1 VAVTLVL
8 GVDGGGSKTHAMV
21 ADERGETLGFA
32 SSGRSNWE
40 DAGLGG
46 ARAALEAAITG
57 ALAAA
62 GVAAGDL
69 DASAFGLAGLD
80 WDSDRPMLAGL
91 IDPLGLGG
99 PRMLDNDSFIAL
111 RAGTSQPFGVVV
123 IAGTGTVAAG
133 RDPAGRTF
141 RTFGLE
147 PMYGDFGS
155 ATDVAEEAV
164 HAIADAY
171 TGRGP
176 ATTLSE
182 LLPPLAGCASLVE
195 LLQRL
200 SRGAIPL
207 PPAAPLVLQEAAAG
221 DPASTAIVI
230 RAGTALGESA
240 ALVARRLG
248 MDRTAFELVMAGG
261 LFRGRSRLLE
271 TTLTSALH
279 RVAPR
284 ARPVLLACKPVVGAV
299 IEALELAGAATDPAV
314 RERLVASFPPDGDR
328 DLLAAEVTH
337 HKR

>member
-1 VAVTLVL
+1 VTLVL

-21 ADERGETLGFA
+21 ADERGQTLGFA

-62 GVAAGDL
+62 GADAGDL
-69 DASAFGLAGLD
+69 AASAFGLAGLD
-80 WDSDRPMLAGL
+80 WDSDRPMLAAL

-99 PRMLDNDSFIAL
+99 PRRLDNDSFIAL

-133 RDPAGRTF
+133 RDPTGRTF

-164 HAIADAY
+164 HAVADAY
-171 TGRGP
+171 KGRGP

-182 LLPPLAGCASLVE
+182 LLPPLAGCSSPVE

-207 PPAAPLVLQEAAAG
+207 PLAAPLVLQEAAAG
-221 DPASTAIVI
+221 
-230 RAGTALGESA
+230 
-240 ALVARRLG
+240 
-248 MDRTAFELVMAGG
+248 G
-261 LFRGRSRLLE
+261 LFRGGSRLLE
-271 TTLTSALH
+271 ATLTGTLH
-279 RVAPR
+279 RVAPH
-284 ARPVLLACKPVVGAV
+284 ARPVRLGCKPVVGAV
-299 IEALELAGAATDPAV
+299 IEALELAGAGTGPAV
-314 RERLVASFPPDGDR
+314 RERLVASFPEDGER
-328 DLLAAEVTH
+328 ELLAAEVTH
-337 HKR
+337 GKREAS

>member
-1 VAVTLVL
+1 VTLVL

-46 ARAALEAAITG
+46 AGAALEAAITG
-57 ALAAA
+57 ALEAA
-62 GVAAGDL
+62 GVRAGDL

-80 WDSDRPMLAGL
+80 WDSDRPMLAAL
-91 IDPLGLGG
+91 VDPLGLGG
-99 PRMLDNDSFIAL
+99 PRWFDNDSFIAL
-111 RAGTSQPFGVVV
+111 RAGTGQPFGVVV

-164 HAIADAY
+164 HAVADAW

-182 LLPPLAGCASLVE
+182 LLPPLAGCGSPVE
-195 LLQRL
+195 LLERL
-200 SRGAIPL
+200 SRGAVPL

-230 RAGTALGESA
+230 RAGTELGETA

-248 MDRTAFELVMAGG
+248 MDRMAFELVMAGG
-261 LFRGRSRLLE
+261 LFRGGSRLLE
-271 TTLTSALH
+271 TTLTGALH
-279 RVAPR
+279 RAAPR

-299 IEALELAGAATDPAV
+299 IEALDLAGAGTGPAV
-314 RERLVASFPPDGDR
+314 RERLVASFPSDGER
-328 DLLAAEVTH
+328 DLLAAEVTPR
-337 HKR
+337 KR

>member
-1 VAVTLVL
+1 VTLVL

-40 DAGLGG
+40 DAGLAG
-46 ARAALEAAITG
+46 ARAALEEAIAG
-57 ALAAA
+57 ALSAA
-62 GVAAGDL
+62 GVRAGDL

-80 WDSDRPMLAGL
+80 WDSDRPMLGAL

-99 PRMLDNDSFIAL
+99 PRKLDNDSFIAL

-164 HAIADAY
+164 HAVADAW

-182 LLPPLAGCASLVE
+182 LLPPLAGCASPLE
-195 LLQRL
+195 LLERL
-200 SRGAIPL
+200 SRGAVPL
-207 PPAAPLVLQEAAAG
+207 PPAAPLVLREAAAG
-221 DPASTAIVI
+221 DAASTAIVI
-230 RAGTALGESA
+230 RAGTELGETG

-248 MDRTAFELVMAGG
+248 MDRMAFELVMAGG
-261 LFRGRSRLLE
+261 LFRGGSRLLE
-271 TTLTSALH
+271 TTLTGALH

-284 ARPVLLACKPVVGAV
+284 ARPVLLTCKPVVGAV
-299 IEALELAGAATDPAV
+299 IEALELAGAGAGPSV
-314 RERLVASFPPDGDR
+314 RERLVGSFPGAGDR

-337 HKR
+337 RKQ

>member
-1 VAVTLVL
+1 VTLVL

-21 ADERGETLGFA
+21 ADERGQTLGFA

-46 ARAALEAAITG
+46 ARAALETAVAG
-57 ALAAA
+57 ALAGA
-62 GVAAGDL
+62 GARAGDL

-80 WDSDRPMLAGL
+80 WDSDRPMLAAL

-99 PRMLDNDSFIAL
+99 PRRLDNDSFIAL

-133 RDPAGRTF
+133 RDPAGRSF

-164 HAIADAY
+164 HAVADAW

-182 LLPPLAGCASLVE
+182 LLPPLAGCASPVE
-195 LLQRL
+195 LLERL
-200 SRGAIPL
+200 SRGAVPL

-261 LFRGRSRLLE
+261 LFRGGSRLLE
-271 TTLTSALH
+271 TTLTGALH
-279 RVAPR
+279 RVAPL

-299 IEALELAGAATDPAV
+299 LEALELAGAGTGPAV
-314 RERLVASFPPDGDR
+314 RERLVASFPPDGEP
-328 DLLAAEVTH
+328 DLLAAEATPH
-337 HKR
+337 R

>member
-1 VAVTLVL
+1 MTLVL

-46 ARAALEAAITG
+46 ARAELEAAIGG

-62 GVAAGDL
+62 GVRAGDL

-80 WDSDRPMLAGL
+80 WDSDRPMLAAL

-99 PRMLDNDSFIAL
+99 PRRLDNDSFIAL

-133 RDPAGRTF
+133 RNPAGRTF

-164 HAIADAY
+164 HAVADAW

-176 ATTLSE
+176 ATSLSE
-182 LLPPLAGCASLVE
+182 LLPPLAGCASPVE
-195 LLQRL
+195 LLERL
-200 SRGAIPL
+200 SRGAVPL

-230 RAGTALGESA
+230 RAGTALGDSA

-248 MDRTAFELVMAGG
+248 MDQTAFELVMAGG
-261 LFRGRSRLLE
+261 LFRGASRLLE
-271 TTLTSALH
+271 TTLTATLH

-299 IEALELAGAATDPAV
+299 LEALELAGAGTGPAV
-314 RERLVASFPPDGDR
+314 RERLVASFPPDGEP
-328 DLLAAEVTH
+328 DLLAAEATH
-337 HKR
+337 RQG

>member
-1 VAVTLVL
+1 VTLVL

-21 ADERGETLGFA
+21 ADVRGETLGFA

-62 GVAAGDL
+62 GVDAGDL
-69 DASAFGLAGLD
+69 AASAFGLAGLD
-80 WDSDRPMLAGL
+80 WDSDRPMLAAL
-91 IDPLGLGG
+91 IDPLALGG
-99 PRMLDNDSFIAL
+99 PRRLDNDSFIAL

-164 HAIADAY
+164 HAVADAY

-182 LLPPLAGCASLVE
+182 LLPPLAGCASPVE

-207 PPAAPLVLQEAAAG
+207 PPAAPLVLGQAAAG
-221 DPASTAIVI
+221 DPACREIVM
-230 RAGTALGESA
+230 RAGAALGSSA

-248 MDRTAFELVMAGG
+248 LDREVFETVMVSTPARTPCRHEGTPLG
-261 LFRGRSRLLE
+261 ASRMRPRCRAASQPSLRWTPGRAKKRPPPIGKMYS
-271 TTLTSALH
+271 SSGS
-279 RVAPR
+279 PFGR
-284 ARPVLLACKPVVGAV
+284 AC
-299 IEALELAGAATDPAV
+299 TV
-314 RERLVASFPPDGDR
+314 RNRSS
-328 DLLAAEVTH
+328 
-337 HKR
+337 

>member
-46 ARAALEAAITG
+46 ARAALETAITG

-62 GVAAGDL
+62 GAAAGEL
-69 DASAFGLAGLD
+69 AASAFGLAGLD
-80 WDSDRPMLAGL
+80 WDSDRPMLAAL

-99 PRMLDNDSFIAL
+99 PRRLDNDSFIAL

-133 RDPAGRTF
+133 RDPTGRTF

-164 HAIADAY
+164 HAVADAY
-171 TGRGP
+171 KGRGP

-182 LLPPLAGCASLVE
+182 LLPPLAGCSSPVE

-207 PPAAPLVLQEAAAG
+207 PLAAPLVLQEAAAG
-221 DPASTAIVI
+221 
-230 RAGTALGESA
+230 
-240 ALVARRLG
+240 
-248 MDRTAFELVMAGG
+248 G
-261 LFRGRSRLLE
+261 LFRGGSRLLE
-271 TTLTSALH
+271 ATLTGTLH
-279 RVAPR
+279 RVAPH
-284 ARPVLLACKPVVGAV
+284 ARPVRLGCKPVVGAV
-299 IEALELAGAATDPAV
+299 IEALELAGAGTGPAV
-314 RERLVASFPPDGDR
+314 RERLVASFPEDGER
-328 DLLAAEVTH
+328 ELLAAEVTH
-337 HKR
+337 GKREAS